1 VNRQQGG
8 TANTPPPSPVLAGEA
23 AGAAGA
29 AGAAPNTY
37 TLTVPRTQQDID
49 AIRERRRELS
59 NQLESAASRRSEI
72 AEELKSLPEGSVR
85 TGLEQRMAALDQRIL
100 RLEADIAETGR
111 LLTSAP
117 AGLLATTESPLAQF
131 GIEPHVVERVSVMFT
146 LFVLAPLAVGAAFL
160 MVRRALKPAA
170 SRAPRGDS
178 SERLERLETAVDAIA
193 VEIERISEGQRFVTR
208 LLTEAS
214 PQAAFAAREPA
225 SRIGARSETE

>member
-1 VNRQQGG
+1 VNRQQE
-8 TANTPPPSPVLAGEA
+8 TPASTSPAPPVLAG
-23 AGAAGA
+23 
-29 AGAAPNTY
+29 GAAPNTY

-49 AIRERRRELS
+49 AIRERRSELS

-72 AEELKSLPEGSVR
+72 AEELKLAEGPVR
-85 TGLEQRMAALDQRIL
+85 AGLEQRMAVLDERIL
-100 RLEADIAETGR
+100 QLEADIAETGR
-111 LLTSAP
+111 QLTSAP

-160 MVRRALKPAA
+160 MVRRALKP
-170 SRAPRGDS
+170 SVPRAQGGES

-214 PQAAFAAREPA
+214 PQSAFAAREPA
-225 SRIGARSETE
+225 ARIAARSETE